1 MGSLHHLLIEFVG
14 AMAGV
19 NVVVVRACITMVRPR
34 RLVVLKEWSRPNSS
48 CSKRSDIVKR
58 IDDTLDIATKASVD
72 IIFVS
77 LLSHMEAVIALI
89 SIHKAVRHDEVD
101 HIGRGKSLALAATF
115 TTGIDGIVYITRF
128 LVFLKGYAVGS
139 FLINSEIYEE
149 IVFALGIVLTCD
161 L

>member
-1 MGSLHHLLIEFVG
+1 MYV
-14 AMAGV
+14 
-19 NVVVVRACITMVRPR
+19 
-34 RLVVLKEWSRPNSS
+34 
-48 CSKRSDIVKR
+48 
-58 IDDTLDIATKASVD
+58 ATEASVD

-101 HIGRGKSLALAATF
+101 HIGRGESLTLAATF
-115 TTGIDGIVYITRF
+115 AASVDGIVHEARL
-128 LVFLKGYAVGS
+128 LVFLECDAIGT
-139 FLINSEIYEE
+139 FLINRKIYKE

>member
-115 TTGIDGIVYITRF
+115 TASVDGIVHEARL